1 MNRSPKPIS
10 PRGFTLIEV
19 LVALGGPGENREGK
33 RRSIKDLCEKRRTGT
48 ANGHAVWDAL
58 DDFPE
63 Y

>member
-1 MNRSPKPIS
+1 MNATGPLTRQDIA
-10 PRGFTLIEV
+10 EV